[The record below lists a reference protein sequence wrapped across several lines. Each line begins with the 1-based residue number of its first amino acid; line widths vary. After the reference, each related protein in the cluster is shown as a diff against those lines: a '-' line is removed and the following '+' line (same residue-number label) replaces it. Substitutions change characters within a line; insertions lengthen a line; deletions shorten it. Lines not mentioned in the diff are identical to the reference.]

1 MSQRTNELGW
11 LGFCKKPVRCGLVR
25 GLGRPTETVGFSP
38 VHRRLSLRGYDTQQ
52 QKEVYVYAAGR
63 QSSVEPASRPNYVC
77 RVVRV
82 RVEYSGG
89 AGRFG
94 LSEKKNGL
102 ARVG

>member
-1 MSQRTNELGW
+1 M
-11 LGFCKKPVRCGLVR
+11 
-25 GLGRPTETVGFSP
+25 RPGSGPRKTDRN
-38 VHRRLSLRGYDTQQ
+38 RRVQSRPQKALLRGYDTQQ

-63 QSSVEPASRPNYVC
+63 QSSVKPASRPNYVR
-77 RVVRV
+77 RVARV